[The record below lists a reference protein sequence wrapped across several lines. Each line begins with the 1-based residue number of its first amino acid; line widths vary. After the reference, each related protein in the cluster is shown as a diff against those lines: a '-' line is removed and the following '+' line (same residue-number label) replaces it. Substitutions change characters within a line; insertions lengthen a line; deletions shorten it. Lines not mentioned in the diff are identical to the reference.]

1 VTTWYDPPVND
12 PARQTRPY
20 DSPVRRQRA
29 AETRDRIVAAGAELL
44 HESPVWNWREL
55 TVRAVAERA
64 GVTERTVYRH
74 FATERDLR
82 DAVLARLE
90 DEAGVDLEGLRLE
103 DVSAVTTRTFEYV
116 SSFPLEPRTP
126 SDATTKAA
134 SERLRSALLGAVAP
148 STRDWPEDDRTLAA
162 ATLDVLWSLA
172 SYERLVA
179 GWGLDPQDAIT
190 AVTWAIGLVEDAIRQ
205 GHRPTAPD

>member
-1 VTTWYDPPVND
+1 MTDPV
-12 PARQTRPY
+12 RQRRRY

-29 AETRDRIVAAGAELL
+29 AETRDRIVDAGAELL
-44 HESPVWNWREL
+44 HEFPVWNWREL

-103 DVSAVTTRTFEYV
+103 DVRAVTARTFEYV

-126 SDATTKAA
+126 GDATLAA
-134 SERLRSALLGAVAP
+134 ANARLRSALLGAVAP
-148 STRDWPEDDRTLAA
+148 STEGWPEGDRALAA
-162 ATLDVLWSLA
+162 AVLDVLWSVA

-179 GWGLDPQDAIT
+179 GWALDPQDAIR
-190 AVTWAIGLVEDAIRQ
+190 AVTWAVGLVEDAIRQ
-205 GHRPTAPD
+205 GHRPAT

>member
-1 VTTWYDPPVND
+1 M
-12 PARQTRPY
+12 TRPY

-29 AETRDRIVAAGAELL
+29 AETRSRIVDAGAELL
-44 HESPVWNWREL
+44 HEYPVWNWGEL

-82 DAVLARLE
+82 DAVLSRLE
-90 DEAGVDLEGLRLE
+90 DEAGVDLEGLGLD
-103 DVSAVTTRTFEYV
+103 DVAGVTARTFEYV

-126 SDATTKAA
+126 GDATTAAA

-148 STRDWPEDDRTLAA
+148 ATEGWPEGDRAQAA
-162 ATLDVLWSLA
+162 AVLDVLWSMA

-179 GWGLDPQDAIT
+179 GWELDPEDAIR
-190 AVTWAIGLVEDAIRQ
+190 AVTWAIGLVEDAIRR
-205 GHRPTAPD
+205 GRRPGP

>member
-1 VTTWYDPPVND
+1 VTE
-12 PARQTRPY
+12 PARPTRRY
-20 DSPVRRQRA
+20 DSPVRRQRT
-29 AETRDRIVAAGAELL
+29 AETRDRILDAGKELL
-44 HESPVWNWREL
+44 HESPVWNWRKL
-55 TVRAVAERA
+55 TVRAVADRA

-74 FATERDLR
+74 FAAERDLR

-103 DVSAVTTRTFEYV
+103 DVAAVTTRTFEYV

-126 SDATTKAA
+126 SEATTAAA
-134 SERLRSALLGAVAP
+134 SERLRSALLAAVAP
-148 STRDWPEDDRTLAA
+148 ATEDWPEGDRALAA

-179 GWGLDPQDAIT
+179 GWGLDPHDAVK
-190 AVTWAIGLVEDAIRQ
+190 AVTWAIGLVEDAIHR
-205 GHRPTAPD
+205 GDRPTPSA

>member
-12 PARQTRPY
+12 PARQTRRY

-90 DEAGVDLEGLRLE
+90 DEAGVDLDGLRLE

-126 SDATTKAA
+126 SDATTEAA

-148 STRDWPEDDRTLAA
+148 STEGWPEDDRALAA

-179 GWGLDPQDAIT
+179 GWGLAPRDAIT
-190 AVTWAIGLVEDAIRQ
+190 AVTWAIGLVADAIHQ